1 MTAPACYTLNRKGYK
16 SMRKSQ
22 LSEKQLAANRAN
34 AARSTGP
41 RTPEGKARSAQNA
54 RKHGF
59 TGSTFSV
66 VRLEDLQE
74 IANLRADLVACY
86 QPVNS
91 QELFALERMAIAQQ
105 TILRTARLEA
115 GLCTTTL
122 DYAIDSHCN
131 PIVTMSPELVG
142 DIEVTRQQNRNYAFG
157 EGFHRLV
164 KTSNAWQVFLRY
176 QAQAERNYR
185 RALEDFERIKK
196 LRPELPNEPIWEAEL
211 QEKEDP
217 TPNPIEPVTAPNPE
231 PVPPIP
237 NTPQPIPD
245 QPTSNIQDPT
255 SVSPQQPI
263 PASPDPTSALP
274 PCATLRFG
282 NRDQ

>member
-1 MTAPACYTLNRKGYK
+1 MEK
-16 SMRKSQ
+16 STI
-22 LSEKQLAANRAN
+22 SEKQLAANRAN

-41 RTPEGKARSAQNA
+41 RTAEGKARSAQNA

-122 DYAIDSHCN
+122 DYALDSHCN

-164 KTSNAWQVFLRY
+164 KTSNAWQLFLRY

-185 RALEDFERIKK
+185 RALEEYERVKK
-196 LRPELPNEPIWEAEL
+196 LRPELPNEPILEAEPE
-211 QEKEDP
+211 EKEAPSAPPNEPAGDP
-217 TPNPIEPVTAPNPE
+217 AASAPPRLTVVPPRPQEPQPALSPEPAPESTPPSEPPPIEPRP
-231 PVPPIP
+231 
-237 NTPQPIPD
+237 
-245 QPTSNIQDPT
+245 
-255 SVSPQQPI
+255 
-263 PASPDPTSALP
+263 
-274 PCATLRFG
+274 
-282 NRDQ
+282 

>member
-1 MTAPACYTLNRKGYK
+1 
-16 SMRKSQ
+16 MRKSPI
-22 LSEKQLAANRAN
+22 SEKQLAANHTN

-164 KTSNAWQVFLRY
+164 KTSDAWQVFLRY

-185 RALEDFERIKK
+185 RALEEFERIKK
-196 LRPELPNEPIWEAEL
+196 LRPELPNEPILEAEPE
-211 QEKEDP
+211 EKEETSAP
-217 TPNPIEPVTAPNPE
+217 PNEPVSEPAASSPPRLTVVPPRDREATERQEEPKSGPDGSKSAPE
-231 PVPPIP
+231 PA
-237 NTPQPIPD
+237 TPTEPRP
-245 QPTSNIQDPT
+245 
-255 SVSPQQPI
+255 
-263 PASPDPTSALP
+263 
-274 PCATLRFG
+274 
-282 NRDQ
+282 